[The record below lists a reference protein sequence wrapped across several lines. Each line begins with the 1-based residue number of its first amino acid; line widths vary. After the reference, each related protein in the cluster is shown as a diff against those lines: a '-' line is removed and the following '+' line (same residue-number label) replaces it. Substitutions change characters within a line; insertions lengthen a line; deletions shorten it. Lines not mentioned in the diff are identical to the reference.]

1 MSREFQVEY
10 QTMYGK
16 RAKEKTIFKVSKS
29 LFDHILS
36 HAKEQ
41 YELRYLY
48 PFPTQTI
55 QIFLEKRFA
64 QNTIA
69 PSFLMVTVEKK
80 VKEIDDEGYI
90 KIFVE
95 EFPEFILR
103 SVNVLEEESKTR
115 YTFEFLPVSI
125 NEESP
130 IVRTGFLAFTPQL
143 TPQACVFR
151 LQQKLERAY
160 QKRIVDEGRVNAFEK
175 FSIQQANVSFGQ
187 LPEKMETAVS
197 EQKSEEMLQLLEL
210 RTENH
215 LLLIENKKYHNLFS
229 VDEKN
234 SDKGKWK
241 VLSAQEYDD
250 LSERVRFVSKLWE
263 IHTQLLRLLSSN
275 TERKATNAK
284 REKMLTIQHSLSQLR
299 MEKIIEE
306 GERLAARKLFKKFLF
321 VRTGKVKI
329 LQEDYARL
337 LEISSFSHFLEEENT
352 RIKEL
357 ANAPSG
363 VIEEI

>member
-1 MSREFQVEY
+1 
-10 QTMYGK
+10 
-16 RAKEKTIFKVSKS
+16 
-29 LFDHILS
+29 
-36 HAKEQ
+36 
-41 YELRYLY
+41 
-48 PFPTQTI
+48 
-55 QIFLEKRFA
+55 
-64 QNTIA
+64 
-69 PSFLMVTVEKK
+69 
-80 VKEIDDEGYI
+80 
-90 KIFVE
+90 
-95 EFPEFILR
+95 
-103 SVNVLEEESKTR
+103 
-115 YTFEFLPVSI
+115 
-125 NEESP
+125 
-130 IVRTGFLAFTPQL
+130 
-143 TPQACVFR
+143 
-151 LQQKLERAY
+151 
-160 QKRIVDEGRVNAFEK
+160 
-175 FSIQQANVSFGQ
+175 
-187 LPEKMETAVS
+187 
-197 EQKSEEMLQLLEL
+197 MLQLLEL